1 MEKYLMNSKEKIK
14 YNKKMIGQR
23 VLVTQA
29 QTATF
34 EAVVVDVV
42 NEETLTVQGKGSQ
55 EHVTVDLYDVRS
67 LEYGKH

>member
-1 MEKYLMNSKEKIK
+1 MNSKEKIK

-23 VLVTQA
+23 VLVTQG
-29 QTATF
+29 QMTTF

-42 NEETLTVQGKGSQ
+42 NEDTLMVQEKGSQ
-55 EHVTVDLYDVRS
+55 EHVIVDLYDVRS

>member
-1 MEKYLMNSKEKIK
+1 MNSKEKIK

-23 VLVTQA
+23 VLVTQT
-29 QTATF
+29 QRPTF
-34 EAVVVDVV
+34 EAVVVDVI
-42 NEETLTVQGKGSQ
+42 NEDTLTVQEKGSQ

>member
-1 MEKYLMNSKEKIK
+1 MNSKEKIK

-23 VLVTQA
+23 VLVTQT
-29 QTATF
+29 QRPTF

-42 NEETLTVQGKGSQ
+42 NEDTLTVQEKDSR
-55 EHVTVDLYDVRS
+55 EHITVDLYDVRS

>member
-1 MEKYLMNSKEKIK
+1 MEKPSMNSKEKIK

-29 QTATF
+29 QAPTF

-42 NEETLTVQGKGSQ
+42 NEDTLMVQGKGSQ
-55 EHVTVDLYDVRS
+55 EHTTVDLYDVRS

>member
-1 MEKYLMNSKEKIK
+1 MNSKEKIK